1 MLIISKFHDYYDHV
15 QQAGVD
21 KRVVLQRKQEYVAI
35 PAGLRHS
42 VRPCELARIATKRNN
57 NRYSS
62 FLEGRVYNLDW
73 LYFCGKAYPC
83 ITSHFVNENSEI
95 SDFKKHTIQEL
106 ENIIPSTSKYFKK
119 SWNMDMTP
127 QQILHLA
134 FSSSKEISTE
144 IFREL
149 NVPYFAIVE
158 VKEKNSR
165 WNNTSE
171 KVLLYPN
178 LTNYTSYLNM
188 DAYSTYQEIE
198 MYCSGVLGVGE
209 PETIEVSD
217 ISKRDSKGFDKFSF
231 KHRK

>member
-21 KRVVLQRKQEYVAI
+21 KSVVLHRKQEYVSI
-35 PAGLRHS
+35 PKGLRQL
-42 VRPCELARIATKRNN
+42 PCELARVATKENAFKYN
-57 NRYSS
+57 S
-62 FLEGRVYNLDW
+62 FREGRVYNLDW

-83 ITSHFVNENSEI
+83 ITSHFVNEDGGV

-106 ENIIPSTSKYFKK
+106 ESIIPKTSKYYKK
-119 SWNMDMTP
+119 SWDMDMTP
-127 QQILHLA
+127 QQTVHA
-134 FSSSKEISTE
+134 AYSGSREVQTD

-149 NVPYFAIVE
+149 NVPYFSIVS
-158 VKEKNSR
+158 VKDNRYRDSYSR
-165 WNNTSE
+165 MA
-171 KVLLYPN
+171 LLYPN
-178 LTNYTSYLNM
+178 LTNYTAYLNM
-188 DAYSTYQEIE
+188 DAYTTYQEIE

-209 PETIEVSD
+209 PDTIEVSD

>member
-21 KRVVLQRKQEYVAI
+21 KRVVLQRKQEYREI
-35 PAGLRHS
+35 PKGLRH
-42 VRPCELARIATKRNN
+42 RPCELARVATKVNN
-57 NRYSS
+57 TR
-62 FLEGRVYNLDW
+62 FGRFREGRVYDLDW

-83 ITSHFVNENSEI
+83 IISHFVNELGEK
-95 SDFKKHTIQEL
+95 SDFEKHTIQEL
-106 ENIIPSTSKYFKK
+106 ESIIPSTSKYYRK
-119 SWNMDMTP
+119 SWDSDITP
-127 QQILHLA
+127 QQTLHAA
-134 FSSSKEISTE
+134 FSSSREVPTE
-144 IFREL
+144 IFRNL

-158 VKEKNSR
+158 VKEKDSR

>member
-15 QQAGVD
+15 QQAGID
-21 KRVVLQRKQEYVAI
+21 KRVVLHRKQEYVAI
-35 PAGLRHS
+35 PKGLLQ
-42 VRPCELARIATKRNN
+42 RPCELARVATKESKSKYDRF
-57 NRYSS
+57 R
-62 FLEGRVYNLDW
+62 EGRVYNLDW

-83 ITSHFVNENSEI
+83 ITSHFVNEDGGV

-106 ENIIPSTSKYFKK
+106 ESIIPTTSKYYKK
-119 SWNMDMTP
+119 SWDMDMSP
-127 QQILHLA
+127 KQMVHEA
-134 FSSSKEISTE
+134 YNSSRDVSTE
-144 IFREL
+144 IFRDL
-149 NVPYFAIVE
+149 NVPYFSIVS
-158 VKEKNSR
+158 VKDENVRYERYVKQ
-165 WNNTSE
+165 
-171 KVLLYPN
+171 VLLYPN

-188 DAYSTYQEIE
+188 DAFTTYQEIE

>member
-21 KRVVLQRKQEYVAI
+21 KHVVLQRKQEYVDI
-35 PAGLRHS
+35 PKGLRQ
-42 VRPCELARIATKRNN
+42 RPCELARVATKENATKY
-57 NRYSS
+57 NR
-62 FLEGRVYNLDW
+62 FREGRVYNLDW

-83 ITSHFVNENSEI
+83 IISHFVNEAGEV
-95 SDFKKHTIQEL
+95 SDFKKHTIQEV
-106 ENIIPSTSKYFKK
+106 ESIIPKTSKYYKK

-127 QQILHLA
+127 QQTLHA
-134 FSSSKEISTE
+134 AYSGSREVQTE
-144 IFREL
+144 IFRDL
-149 NVPYFAIVE
+149 NVPYFSTVL
-158 VKEKNSR
+158 VKDERYRDSYVR
-165 WNNTSE
+165 

-188 DAYSTYQEIE
+188 DAFTTYQEIE